1 MSLHRMLLS
10 LCLDKAGNKKMDSVC
25 GALLMAYAL
34 ELLKRGYSL
43 EECKIELEKVCK
55 EVFGK

>member
-1 MSLHRMLLS
+1 MFLS
-10 LCLDKAGNKKMDSVC
+10 LCLDKVGNKKMDSVC
-25 GALLMAYAL
+25 GALLMAYAV